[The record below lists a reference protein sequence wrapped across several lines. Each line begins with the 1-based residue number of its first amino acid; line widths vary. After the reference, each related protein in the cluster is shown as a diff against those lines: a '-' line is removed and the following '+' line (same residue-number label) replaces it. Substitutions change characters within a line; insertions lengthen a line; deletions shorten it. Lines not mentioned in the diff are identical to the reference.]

1 MEVLLQLG
9 AKHSLK
15 FHLSPPWD
23 TERYVLSSL
32 ITFQREGSGSWERPS
47 WVVKLLKGFQKLLN
61 IKRAEKNFAVTS
73 FLKRILLMKGFL
85 RLLLF
90 SCSVLSNS
98 LLPYWL
104 QHARHPCPSPSPG
117 ACSNSCP
124 LSRWWH
130 PTISSSVIPFF
141 SFLQSFPASG
151 SFPKSLLFTSDGQS
165 IGASASASV
174 FSMNIQGWF
183 PVGLTGLILLSK
195 GLSRVFSSTTIQKH
209 QLFGTQPSLWSNSH
223 ICTWL
228 LEKTLLWLY
237 GPLLAKWCLCFLIC
251 CLGLSWLFFQGAVG
265 WISRIFFLFFATKSI
280 HLSPWSTF

>member
-183 PVGLTGLILLSK
+183 PVGLTGFILLSK
-195 GLSRVFSSTTIQKH
+195 GLSRVFSSVTSLKRSVLWHSAVTSVHNSSKKQASFHFMVAVTICSD
-209 QLFGTQPSLWSNSH
+209 FGAQENNVCHYFNCFPIYLWWGS
-223 ICTWL
+223 
-228 LEKTLLWLY
+228 
-237 GPLLAKWCLCFLIC
+237 FLNVE
-251 CLGLSWLFFQGAVG
+251 F
-265 WISRIFFLFFATKSI
+265 
-280 HLSPWSTF
+280 